1 MTTWVYVDETKRA
14 GYVMAAVTVADPAA
28 VRRVIRASVQ
38 PGNRRLHMVDERPR
52 HRPGIVSAL
61 VATPIS
67 AIIYDAGRSYRTDR
81 EARSACLDAIVADVA
96 GTSGDT
102 CLVFEEDATLVSH
115 DNQRLIEAI
124 RATGQRETLHY
135 KHLRAHEEMLLAL
148 PDMAAWCWVRSAE
161 WRRRIAPIL
170 TAVRVV

>member
-14 GYVMAAVTVADPAA
+14 GYVMAAVTVADLAA

-67 AIIYDAGRSYRTDR
+67 AIILKQAKS
-81 EARSACLDAIVADVA
+81 
-96 GTSGDT
+96 
-102 CLVFEEDATLVSH
+102 
-115 DNQRLIEAI
+115 
-124 RATGQRETLHY
+124 
-135 KHLRAHEEMLLAL
+135 
-148 PDMAAWCWVRSAE
+148 
-161 WRRRIAPIL
+161 
-170 TAVRVV
+170 